1 MSRLCNSSH
10 EVPPCLVVHRVPS
23 QKTGNV
29 GGGSV
34 LQAVFLVP
42 PQKSGNLRGGS
53 VLQAALRVPSQKGG
67 NTSESN
73 FQRDGVLQVWD
84 AVYSENKVLKQVQV
98 LEPSGDHPYG
108 FEPERLDVVR
118 KHHLSSEGSGALAD

>member
-1 MSRLCNSSH
+1 MGWYMDGVAPCVLFMSRLCNSSH

-42 PQKSGNLRGGS
+42 SQKSGNLRGGS

-73 FQRDGVLQVWD
+73 FQRDGVLQVVGRCLLGEQS
-84 AVYSENKVLKQVQV
+84 AEA
-98 LEPSGDHPYG
+98 
-108 FEPERLDVVR
+108 
-118 KHHLSSEGSGALAD
+118 SSSP